1 MGGTLFPGDHHDLDV
16 DVLGQIGYLIGH
28 TGRCRFGLEVFGI
41 YLVDLLE
48 IVDVLEQDSSLEDI
62 FEGHA
67 GRTEDF
73 SDVVHHQAG
82 FLLGRIQYDF
92 ARLGV
97 DGDLSGDVEHRTVFY
112 SLGVCTDGLGSF
124 GGKDDLF
131 HGINMVLIRNLV
143 DWFS

>member
-1 MGGTLFPGDHHDLDV
+1 MCRGLA
-16 DVLGQIGYLIGH
+16 
-28 TGRCRFGLEVFGI
+28 GRCRFGLEVFGI

-97 DGDLSGDVEHRTVFY
+97 DGSVFALVTGQHRI
-112 SLGVCTDGLGSF
+112 DI
-124 GGKDDLF
+124 KR
-131 HGINMVLIRNLV
+131 HVLV
-143 DWFS
+143 HPFAES